1 MSKVSLQSHILVP
14 AHEIL
19 KKEEAERILKTLN
32 IEKEQLPKIKVD
44 DPVAVEIGAKV
55 GDIIRIIRESPT
67 AGKSVAYRLVV

>member
-1 MSKVSLQSHILVP
+1 MSKISLQSHILVP
-14 AHEIL
+14 VHEIL

-55 GDIIRIIRESPT
+55 GDIIKIIRESPT